1 MILGLNTIGWIF
13 LGIFALIGFAIGAF
27 EIPTLSGIPIT
38 KKIGGESIYQIIIRY
53 FNFKKNRKIY
63 VYTKEENKNGT
74 N

>member
-1 MILGLNTIGWIF
+1 MLGLNTIGWII

-27 EIPTLSGIPIT
+27 KIPTVSGIPIT
-38 KKIGGESIYQIIIRY
+38 KKIGGESTDQIILRY